1 MFMTH
6 KKAVIATC
14 FVAVLWSLAGLNI
27 KLIEWPPFA
36 IAGGRSIVSLLLLT
50 PTMLKIKGKKLTA
63 PVVLGGIFYAIFCC
77 CFVVSTKLTTS
88 AVAIFMQYTAPV
100 YVAVLSGTF
109 LGERITKIDII
120 SIITVFMGMLLFFLD
135 DLGGGSFV
143 GNVVAVFNGITLAG
157 LAICLRLQKNAHPIM
172 SVFCGNAITVI
183 VCLPFVFSAGMPD
196 TNSLFF
202 LVLLGMQV
210 AITYTIYGMASRSLS
225 GLEVVLLP
233 VIDPILNPVWVYLML
248 GEKIG
253 PMSILGGIIVLASI
267 TGRMIYGM
275 KIAKQAA

>member
-143 GNVVAVFNGITLAG
+143 GNVVAVFNGITFAG

-183 VCLPFVFSAGMPD
+183 VCLPFVVSAGMPD